1 MTVPALHGKGHSQLT
16 PQFKSAYLASLGSPH
31 REIGHVPRFAE
42 TFHAAS
48 RDNRPGLKHALIR
61 GAGWW
66 LSVPYAIGV
75 RIRNRRFDRDP
86 ARSIRVPVPVISV
99 GNLTLGGTGKT
110 PAVEYFAKYLR
121 SQGRLVAILSRGYGS
136 EAGPNDEALLLEE
149 NLPDVPHLQGRDRA
163 AIAHT
168 AIEELE
174 SEVLLLDDGF
184 QHRRLHRDFDIV
196 LIDATRDIAAEYL
209 FPRGLLREP
218 VSSLKRA
225 HAVIFTRCDQ
235 ATPESVAK
243 QTGALRTRFPHL
255 LLATARHAS
264 IELIREGQEALEPA
278 QLRDR
283 KVLAFCGIGN
293 PEAFR
298 RTLSDLGAEVLAF
311 RAFADHHAYTKVD
324 VESLRTW
331 AGDFPEGTDVLTTQ
345 KDWVKLRTPDLAG
358 RPLFAL
364 RVGLT
369 FDSGVAELLAKLDAV
384 LPEPATE

>member
-1 MTVPALHGKGHSQLT
+1 M
-16 PQFKSAYLASLGSPH
+16 
-31 REIGHVPRFAE
+31 PRFAE
-42 TFHAAS
+42 TFHAAI
-48 RDNRPGLKHALIR
+48 RDNRPGLKHALVR
-61 GAGWW
+61 AAGRW
-66 LSVPYAIGV
+66 LSLPYALGV
-75 RIRNRRFDRDP
+75 RVRNRRFDRNP
-86 ARSIRVPVPVISV
+86 ARAIRVPVPVISI

-110 PAVEYFAKYLR
+110 PAVEFFAGHLR
-121 SQGRLVAILSRGYGS
+121 DQGRQVAILSRGYGS

-149 NLPDVPHLQGRDRA
+149 NLPDVPHLQGRDRV
-163 AIAHT
+163 AIALT

-196 LIDATRDIAAEYL
+196 LIDSTRNIAAEHL

-218 VSSLKRA
+218 VSSLMRA

-243 QTGALRTRFPHL
+243 QIGELRSRFPHL
-255 LLATARHAS
+255 AFATARHS
-264 IELIREGQEALEPA
+264 PVELIREAAAPLEPA
-278 QLRDR
+278 VLRGR
-283 KVLAFCGIGN
+283 KVLAFSGIGN
-293 PEAFR
+293 PDAFR
-298 RTLSDLGAEVLAF
+298 RTLADLGAEIIDH
-311 RAFADHHAYTKVD
+311 RAFADHHAYTKED
-324 VESLRTW
+324 VESLQTW
-331 AGDFPEGTDVLTTQ
+331 ASGFPEAAYVLTTQ

-369 FDSGVAELLAKLDAV
+369 LDSGEAELLAKLDAV